1 MKRLQSNDTGK
12 AKLFEQKGLNSLTKT
27 PVWLSIIV
35 YTLIWA
41 ALILAHKIFG
51 SASALSSVLIYLFA
65 MGFWTFFE
73 YMAHRF
79 LFHWVND
86 NPKVQRF
93 HYLIHGVH
101 HDYPRDEER
110 LIMPIVPG
118 FILVCVLT
126 AIFIIPFGSNTFIW
140 MAGFI
145 NGWAIYVSIHYMVH
159 AYQPIQ
165 SLKILW
171 THHAKHHYKAGDKA
185 FGVSS
190 PFWDK
195 VFGTMPD

>member
-1 MKRLQSNDTGK
+1 MKKLQSNDTGK
-12 AKLFEQKGLNSLTKT
+12 AKLFEQKGLNSLTKN

-35 YTLIWA
+35 YTIIWV
-41 ALILAHKIFG
+41 ALIIAHLTFG
-51 SASALSSVLIYLFA
+51 SASSLNSVILYLFA

-79 LFHWVND
+79 LFHWIND
-86 NPKVQRF
+86 TPKVQRF

-101 HDYPRDEER
+101 HEYPRDKER
-110 LIMPIVPG
+110 LIMPIAPG
-118 FILVCVLT
+118 FILVIVLT
-126 AIFIIPFGSNTFIW
+126 TIFFIPFGSNAFIW

-145 NGWAIYVSIHYMVH
+145 NGWAIYVTIHYMVH
-159 AYQPIQ
+159 TYQPIQ

-171 THHAKHHYKAGDKA
+171 THHAKHHYKAEDKA
-185 FGVSS
+185 FGVST

-195 VFGTMPD
+195 LFGTMPD

>member
-1 MKRLQSNDTGK
+1 MKRLHSNDTGK
-12 AKLFEQKGLNSLTKT
+12 AKLFEQNGLNSLTKT

-41 ALILAHKIFG
+41 TLIIAHQLFG
-51 SASALSSVLIYLFA
+51 SAGALSSVLIYLFA
-65 MGFWTFFE
+65 MVFWTFFE

-118 FILVCVLT
+118 FVLVCILT
-126 AIFIIPFGSNTFIW
+126 GIFFIPFGSNTFIW

-159 AYQPIQ
+159 AYQPIR
-165 SLKILW
+165 SFKILW